1 MNRSSHWFE
10 AWVLALF
17 LAMLPWTGAQAA
29 GATGQQES
37 LMAVQARSAPLALSS
52 DGKWRLHVD
61 ADRVLHR
68 VFVSDVRVAQQFQ
81 LPLKVRTLSASRSGR
96 RVAFT
101 SDSSCVGLVDFGAG
115 VASKPTLRWLPSAPA
130 VDQARDAD
138 APVLKVPGLPADHEC
153 GGQLDSMRREMALSD
168 DGRWLATAD
177 HVLDVDTQRVI
188 ATLNINPGYVLRFQF
203 LPDGKKLFVASA
215 VLGDRWEG
223 PAEPSHLQFSV
234 WDPASGKLDR
244 LISMDGP
251 GIPQEFFQSYSAATD
266 LLFYVDSRR
275 HRRALA
281 EVPPRYD
288 VPLELHQT
296 RLGGCKSVGRSVFPM
311 AEWDWQSMVV
321 DPLGRWVAGV
331 RSVARDEKGR
341 RDAGGVV
348 EWLEVFDLS
357 NHQLIA
363 KRAFKQSGYGL
374 VPLPDGSAIFGLTG
388 PGIDQNGWLQESEGL
403 SVGDLVRLDLPLDRL
418 KETRPAPEP
427 WQSDCLLED
436 EVKGARNV
444 QRQDRKARL
453 LWSVTAPEIE
463 NPCDYSRKPYSF
475 VMPDQTLWVDDSGSI
490 QQIDARTGKALKKLP
505 APYKAKTCHLPVP
518 ASGGFVSYEGDMLVW
533 RVLESGAI
541 APPRLIDRRPGWR
554 VWSVRWDQDVRA
566 LVGYWMAKPESL
578 PANVKSREFK
588 DFRVVLYHPQT
599 LVRLSEVETA
609 SDANEIGGDGE
620 PSPLSPCQ
628 RAAGPQTEGHDWRLS
643 HFDSFRAYQCGPSA
657 GQTRTVLWSHIDI
670 RPDIQPKNEPESV
683 WVGIRRVW
691 GEVDGV
697 AVAQDGKRLL
707 VYEIASRRELAHFES
722 DSFDGDHLVAVH
734 LLPQHSLVVVETHIH
749 PELGQEKR
757 RLSAYAY
764 R

>member
-1 MNRSSHWFE
+1 MNRSAHWFE

-29 GATGQQES
+29 GATGQQEA
-37 LMAVQARSAPLALSS
+37 LMAVQARSAPLALSR
-52 DGKWRLHVD
+52 DGQWRLHVD
-61 ADRVLHR
+61 SDRVLHR
-68 VFVSDVRVAQQFQ
+68 VFVSDGRGAQQFQ
-81 LPLKVRTLSASRSGR
+81 LPLKARTLSVSRSGR

-115 VASKPTLRWLPSAPA
+115 VAAKPSLRWLPSAPA

-138 APVLKVPGLPADHEC
+138 APDLKLPGLPADHEC

-177 HVLDVDTQRVI
+177 QVLDVDTERVI

-215 VLGDRWEG
+215 VLGELWEG

-234 WDPASGKLDR
+234 WDLASGTLDR

-275 HRRALA
+275 RRRALA

-288 VPLELHQT
+288 VLLELHQT
-296 RLGGCKSVGRSVFPM
+296 RLGACKPVRRAVFPLHTW
-311 AEWDWQSMVV
+311 EWQSMVV
-321 DPLGRWVAGV
+321 DPGGRWVAGV
-331 RSVARDEKGR
+331 RSTAGSEEER
-341 RDAGGVV
+341 RKAGDVV

-357 NHQLIA
+357 TRQMIA
-363 KRAFKQSGYGL
+363 KRPFNQSVYGL
-374 VPLPDGSAIFGLTG
+374 VALLDGSAVLGLTG
-388 PGIDQNGWLQESEGL
+388 PAIDQHGFAHEKKGVLTGK
-403 SVGDLVRLDLPLDRL
+403 VVRLNVPLERL
-418 KETRPAPEP
+418 ATAKAVPEA
-427 WQSDCLLED
+427 WQDACLVED
-436 EVKGARNV
+436 EVEGARNV

-463 NPCDYSRKPYSF
+463 NPCDYRRKPYSF
-475 VMPDQTLWVDDSGSI
+475 VMADQTIWVDDSGSI
-490 QQIDARTGKALKKLP
+490 QQIDALTGKAMRKLP

-518 ASGGFVSYEGDMLVW
+518 ASGGFVSYEGDTLVW
-533 RVLESGAI
+533 RALESGAT
-541 APPRLIDRRPGWR
+541 APPKLVDRRPGWR

-566 LVGYWMAKPESL
+566 LVGYWIAKPESF
-578 PANVKSREFK
+578 PANVMPQEFK
-588 DFRVVLYHPQT
+588 DFRVVLYHPQS
-599 LVRLSEVETA
+599 LVRLSEVKTA

-643 HFDSFRAYQCGPSA
+643 HFDSFRAHQCGSSG
-657 GQTRTVLWSHIDI
+657 GQTRTVFWSHIDI
-670 RPDIQPKNEPESV
+670 RPKKTPEGV
-683 WVGIRRVW
+683 WARKRRVW

-697 AVAQDGKRLL
+697 AVAQDGQKLL
-707 VYEIASRRELAHFES
+707 VYEIATRRELAQIES

-734 LLPQHSLVVVETHIH
+734 LLPKQSLVLVETFLK
-749 PELGQEKR
+749 PELGHEER
-757 RLSAYAY
+757 RLSAYSY